1 MRGTFRRDGH
11 CSLSAHR
18 VPLAR
23 LQERFLLNQLAH
35 PVDEDAHLRREVTA
49 SRVHHRYGE
58 LLRRP
63 VSEYLHELPRLQVRS
78 RHVVRDLHDSKT
90 HETGDDIGVVIVDS
104 QYAIECELDLLP
116 VSRELPAHARAA
128 ATGRAVHHLFTGYL
142 VAEAGKIKLL
152 RETFNP
158 LAMAQAQLPNGVA
171 EIGPPGDEVH
181 SF

>member
-1 MRGTFRRDGH
+1 MRGTFRRDGD

-23 LQERFLLNQLAH
+23 LEDRILLNQLAH

-49 SRVHHRYGE
+49 SRVHHRYRE
-58 LLRRP
+58 SLRRS
-63 VSEYLHELPRLQVRS
+63 VSEHLHELPRLQVRS

-116 VSRELPAHARAA
+116 VSRELPVEDSPGAIRNIVDASV
-128 ATGRAVHHLFTGYL
+128 GGQ
-142 VAEAGKIKLL
+142 LL
-152 RETFNP
+152 RRAWDSM
-158 LAMAQAQLPNGVA
+158 L
-171 EIGPPGDEVH
+171 
-181 SF
+181 